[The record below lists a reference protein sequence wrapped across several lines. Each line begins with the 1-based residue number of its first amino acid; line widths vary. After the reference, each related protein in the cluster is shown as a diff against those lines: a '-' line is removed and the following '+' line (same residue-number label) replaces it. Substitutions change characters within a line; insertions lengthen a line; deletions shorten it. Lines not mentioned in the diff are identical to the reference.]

1 MNLRL
6 LPLLLSLHAGVA
18 AAATESAKAANEVE
32 SLAASLA
39 SPAPIKDIPLTAAAA
54 TKSKVAVLLIRSSST
69 LEASLTESFAQSL
82 RSALSQGP
90 LQLTT
95 FEALNAGALPA
106 TASTDAATTKA
117 QSLGVDLLLIAE
129 IAAYNLRQHEI
140 AGRRIHQL
148 DLRAGLTLHSAS
160 RGAALHSSSQSLS
173 RRGFD
178 AQALGQQALSD
189 LGSQLGQR
197 SREWKIEAAAGK
209 PVIAEVR
216 VQMDGLQLPFL
227 PGPDAAVVNQP
238 LPLYAQGASV
248 EVDGVLVGQAPCRVE
263 LWPGLHRLR
272 ASRDGIGSREVS
284 VNITSDRTIEL
295 TLTPDA
301 AARSAFQ
308 KQLLAMEQLRQMQ
321 REGRQREQ
329 ILKAKAEAMRG
340 FATFLRQSGL
350 RLDYRKVEDKDKLST
365 LPSAAEPN
373 APQNAPSKP

>member
-18 AAATESAKAANEVE
+18 AAEPVNSASELEN
-32 SLAASLA
+32 LAASLA
-39 SPAPIKDIPLTAAAA
+39 SPAPIKDIPLAAAA
-54 TKSKVAVLLIRSSST
+54 ASKSKVAVLLIRSSSP

-82 RSALSQGP
+82 RAAFSQGP

-95 FEALNAGALPA
+95 FEALNADALPA
-106 TASTDAATTKA
+106 TAPTEAASTKA
-117 QSLGVDLLLIAE
+117 QSLGVDLLLLAE
-129 IAAYNLRQHEI
+129 IASYNLRQHEI

-178 AQALGQQALSD
+178 AQALGLQALFD
-189 LGSQLGQR
+189 LGGQLGQR
-197 SREWKIEAAAGK
+197 SREWKIEAAVGK
-209 PVIAEVR
+209 PVIVEVR

-227 PGPDAAVVNQP
+227 PGPDAALVNQP

-248 EVDGVLVGQAPCRVE
+248 EVDGLLVGQAPCRIE

-284 VNITSDRTIEL
+284 VNITAASNIEL

-308 KQLLAMEQLRQMQ
+308 QQLLAMEQLRQMQ

-329 ILKAKAEAMRG
+329 ILKAKAEAIRG
-340 FATFLRQSGL
+340 FAAFLRQSGL

-373 APQNAPSKP
+373 AQQNAPSKL